1 MRDVF
6 TMGARPIALLNALRF
21 GAPDHPLTR
30 RLVAGVVAGIGGYGN
45 CVGVPTVAGETN
57 FDAGYNGNILVNAM
71 CVGLADA
78 DKIFYSAA
86 PSAGLPVVY
95 FGSKTG
101 RDGIHGAT
109 MASAS
114 FEAGDEEKRPT
125 VQVGDPFAEKLLI
138 EATLELMATGA
149 VAAIQDM
156 GAAGLTSSSVEMAGK
171 GGVGIDLDLDKVPQ
185 READMTAYEM
195 MLSESQERMLAIL
208 KPGRESEARRIFE
221 KWGLD
226 AETIGQ
232 TTDTGH
238 IVLRHRGEIVCD
250 LPLAPLSDDAPLYD
264 RPWVQPALQPA
275 LLPQDIPAP
284 TDWAADVLT

>member
-1 MRDVF
+1 PA
-6 TMGARPIALLNALRF
+6 TGGSA
-21 GAPDHPLTR
+21 TC
-30 RLVAGVVAGIGGYGN
+30 VA
-45 CVGVPTVAGETN
+45 VPTVAGETN
-57 FDAGYNGNILVNAM
+57 FHRGYDGNILVNAM

-86 PSAGLPVVY
+86 PAAGLPVVY

-109 MASAS
+109 MASAE
-114 FEAGDEEKRPT
+114 FDEASAEKPPT

-138 EATLELMATGA
+138 EATLELMGTGA

-171 GGVGIDLDLDKVPQ
+171 GGVGIDLDLDCVPQ
-185 READMTAYEM
+185 REDGMSAYEM

-208 KPGRESEARRIFE
+208 KPGREDEARRIFQ

-226 AETIGQ
+226 AATI
-232 TTDTGH
+232 
-238 IVLRHRGEIVCD
+238 
-250 LPLAPLSDDAPLYD
+250 
-264 RPWVQPALQPA
+264 
-275 LLPQDIPAP
+275 
-284 TDWAADVLT
+284 